1 MPDEKILEKLG
12 KIKAHMESAQEI
24 GSEAEAQAFATM
36 LQNMLLR
43 HKLEMTDI
51 QYSSHLKDEPVEES
65 TVGDSEYFYKGRQ
78 RFYTKYPD
86 VEVTSRRSEWAENLM
101 RVICDAH
108 SCSFMVYKASSQL
121 CIVGR
126 KSDAAIVEYLFIM
139 MHRVAEKMC
148 HQEYMKFRRQCR
160 KQGGDDKYLVADLL
174 SQTHGFKS
182 SWLSG
187 FTTRLAQRFE
197 EEKKKMEQSNSGTA
211 LARINREALAVREYL
226 KNRGGKSAKILGGR
240 GDFNTLGY
248 QAGKSA
254 ADRMNL
260 KANAFEGQGGERKE
274 LE

>member
-36 LQNMLLR
+36 LQNMLLK

-51 QYSSHLKDEPVEES
+51 QYSSHLKEEPVEE
-65 TVGDSEYFYKGRQ
+65 TWVGKNGYEYKGRQ
-78 RFYTKYPD
+78 RFYKDYPD
-86 VEVTSRRSEWAENLM
+86 VEVTHRRSEWTENLM
-101 RVICDAH
+101 SVICDAH
-108 SCSFMVYKASSQL
+108 SCSFMVLRSSSQL

-126 KSDAAIVEYLFIM
+126 KSDAAVVEFLFITM
-139 MHRVAEKMC
+139 LRVAEKMC

-187 FTTRLAQRFE
+187 FTTRLHQRFE
-197 EEKKKMEQSNSGTA
+197 EEKRKMEQNNSGTA
-211 LARINREALAVREYL
+211 LARINKETLAVREYL
-226 KNRGGKSAKILGGR
+226 KSCGG
-240 GDFNTLGY
+240 
-248 QAGKSA
+248 
-254 ADRMNL
+254 
-260 KANAFEGQGGERKE
+260 
-274 LE
+274 